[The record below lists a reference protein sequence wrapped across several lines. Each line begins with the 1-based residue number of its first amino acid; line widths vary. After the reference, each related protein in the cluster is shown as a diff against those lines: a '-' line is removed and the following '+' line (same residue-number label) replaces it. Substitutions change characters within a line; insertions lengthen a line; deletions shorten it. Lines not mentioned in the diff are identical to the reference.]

1 MFILGNNQSLSKQN
15 FMLSTGRVIF
25 HVRIKSAAW
34 WQVSFQTSDIII
46 IATPSLTCNFAALYW
61 RDLSA
66 LQKIFDEVI
75 NQAGP
80 KAQRIYLS

>member
-1 MFILGNNQSLSKQN
+1 MTN
-15 FMLSTGRVIF
+15 
-25 HVRIKSAAW
+25 VR
-34 WQVSFQTSDIII
+34 TSDIII
-46 IATPSLTCNFAALYW
+46 IATPTLTCNFAALYW